1 MEKNNFIRRFL
12 ILFLGIYLFA
22 LGLTFIIYCGL
33 GMDSWNVFHD
43 GLANLLGIKLGY
55 ASVLVSLMMMGV
67 AMIFG
72 EPLGIGTIINGISVG
87 IFVQWH
93 IDSGLFKMQTN
104 LFMGLLYLFIGM
116 VIIGFA
122 SYLYMKQGF
131 GSGPRDSFNL
141 ALSKK
146 IGIKTGHAK
155 SLVEVFAVIL
165 GILLGG
171 DFGLATVLGAIFT
184 GIIIQFVFDLMKFEP
199 KDVKHQSF
207 AETIIE
213 LSKKQ
218 NNGSQFK

>member
-67 AMIFG
+67 AMVFG
-72 EPLGIGTIINGISVG
+72 EPLGIGTIINGVFVG

-93 IDSGLFKMQTN
+93 IDSGVFEVQRTLP
-104 LFMGLLYLFIGM
+104 MGLLYLFIGM
-116 VIIGFA
+116 VTIGFA

-146 IGIKTGHAK
+146 MGIKTGHAK

-165 GILLGG
+165 GIILGG
-171 DFGLATVLGAIFT
+171 DFGVATVLGAIFT
-184 GIIIQFVFDLMKFEP
+184 GIIIQIVFDLMKFEP

-207 AETIIE
+207 RETIIE
-213 LSKKQ
+213 LSKR
-218 NNGSQFK
+218 